1 MNLKKFGWDKFPF
14 IIFCVLSFV
23 AGGIN
28 GFLGTGGGII
38 LVLMLNHITKNNQ
51 KDNYATS
58 LCATI
63 VFSLIS
69 AYSYSKH
76 DNIDYNLALKIAMP
90 TALGGI
96 LGAFLV
102 DKLST
107 RVLSVIFSILII
119 YSGFSLIFK

>member
-1 MNLKKFGWDKFPF
+1 MNLKKFGWDKLPF
-14 IIFCVLSFV
+14 IIFCLFSFV

-38 LVLMLNHITKNNQ
+38 LVLMLNYITKNEQ

-63 VFSLIS
+63 VFSLLSIV
-69 AYSYSKH
+69 SYSKN
-76 DNIDYNLALKIAMP
+76 DNIDFGLIFKIALP
-90 TALGGI
+90 TVVGGL

-107 RVLSVIFSILII
+107 RILSLIFSALII

>member
-1 MNLKKFGWDKFPF
+1 MNLKKFGWDKLPF
-14 IIFCVLSFV
+14 IMFCLFSFL

-38 LVLMLNHITKNNQ
+38 IVLMLNHITKNEA

-58 LCATI
+58 LCATV

-69 AYSYSKH
+69 TFSYGRH
-76 DNIDYNLALKIAMP
+76 GNIDYNLILKIALP

-96 LGAFLV
+96 LGATLV
-102 DKLST
+102 DKLSS
-107 RVLSVIFSILII
+107 RALSIVFSILII